1 LNLGE
6 IYEDELLG
14 EQWVDASGKKQP
26 FPAIALSAK
35 AIVASTPLDQ
45 WTPTREEYEGFTGN
59 AGNTLDRWYHRS
71 ALCVWHRNHHFD
83 VLAGGDVYFAL
94 KMLETMVARLKKTA
108 KKGLDDARTEC
119 VRLAQAIIRHWP
131 KRHIPRHSYGRNSE
145 QSPLLDAFPKLLTQI
160 DDVEALCQFLEA
172 VRERDAALDLGN
184 LIVGMCRAHGCA
196 AFASAL
202 TAFFEMPRDG
212 LCVRDFAWLDQLA
225 GARFNDPDRD
235 ALLAKL
241 ARLAATRFCD
251 QPAPRFAHHDD
262 SAHSHDTLP
271 ALLRIL
277 VIASDEQS
285 LEQVI
290 RFVTDQPTRF
300 SLDDVQ
306 MPSLS
311 RAVEWARK
319 QDVPV
324 PSRIIAWLRMIQRRL
339 ATATSQEPQPP
350 ADWAR
355 PAEIACTCQHCRCL
369 NEILA
374 APDEAGGRIHA
385 REDMRS
391 HLITMI
397 SRHQCDVMH
406 KLEKTG
412 SPYALVFTKTD
423 GSFKRR
429 AQRFVADKKLL
440 ETVNELL
447 DGQTE
452 QLVARR

>member
-1 LNLGE
+1 
-6 IYEDELLG
+6 
-14 EQWVDASGKKQP
+14 
-26 FPAIALSAK
+26 
-35 AIVASTPLDQ
+35 
-45 WTPTREEYEGFTGN
+45 
-59 AGNTLDRWYHRS
+59 
-71 ALCVWHRNHHFD
+71 
-83 VLAGGDVYFAL
+83 
-94 KMLETMVARLKKTA
+94 M
-108 KKGLDDARTEC
+108 
-119 VRLAQAIIRHWP
+119 
-131 KRHIPRHSYGRNSE
+131 
-145 QSPLLDAFPKLLTQI
+145 
-160 DDVEALCQFLEA
+160 EAVCQFLEA

-196 AFASAL
+196 AFASSLA
-202 TAFFEMPRDG
+202 AFFEMPRDG
-212 LCVRDFAWLDQLA
+212 LCVRDFAWLDQFA

-241 ARLAATRFCD
+241 ARVAATRFCE
-251 QPAPRFAHHDD
+251 QPAPRFAHQDD
-262 SAHSHDTLP
+262 LAHPEVTLP

-277 VIASDEQS
+277 VIAGDEQA

-290 RFVTDQPTRF
+290 RLVADQPTRF

-311 RAVEWARK
+311 RAVNWARK
-319 QDVPV
+319 QNVPV
-324 PSRIIAWLRMIQRRL
+324 PPGIIAWLRTIQGRL
-339 ATATSQEPQPP
+339 ATATAQEPQPP

-355 PAEIACTCQHCRCL
+355 PAEIGCTCQHCQRL

-374 APDEAGGRIHA
+374 AADESSGRIHA

-397 SRHQCDVMH
+397 SRHQCDVTH

-429 AQRFVADKKLL
+429 ARRFVADQKLL
-440 ETVNELL
+440 EMVNELL
-447 DGQTE
+447 DGQNE
-452 QLVARR
+452 HLVGRS